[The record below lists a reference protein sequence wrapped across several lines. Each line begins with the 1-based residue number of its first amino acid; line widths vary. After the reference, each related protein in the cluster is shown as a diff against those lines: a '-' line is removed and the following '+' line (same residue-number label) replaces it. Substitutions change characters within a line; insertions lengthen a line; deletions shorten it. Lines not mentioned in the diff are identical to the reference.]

1 MGAILIAAVWPK
13 ARSSSPLVSYM
24 FAEINLLLLG
34 YAKGLVMTGTTAEV
48 VLDLFR
54 LKGRVAIVTGAGRG
68 LGAGL
73 ARALA
78 EAGADV
84 VVAGRCRANLLQ
96 TADSVNAVGAACLVV
111 PTDVTR
117 PQDCTALVDAAM
129 HEFGHVDIL
138 VNNAGISHVAPATS
152 ERPQDFRSVIDVNL
166 FGAYWAAQSCARVMA
181 TGSSIINVSSM
192 LGLVKSVL
200 PQAAYA
206 ASKAGLIGLT
216 RDLSNQWCSRK
227 GIRVN
232 AIAPG
237 FVETDM
243 ISEMPPETLE
253 KFLAGCPMGRVA
265 TQREIDAA
273 VVFLAS
279 PASGYITGSTIAIDG
294 GTSGH

>member
-1 MGAILIAAVWPK
+1 MGLT
-13 ARSSSPLVSYM
+13 VS
-24 FAEINLLLLG
+24 
-34 YAKGLVMTGTTAEV
+34 TTDG

-54 LKGRVAIVTGAGRG
+54 LTGRVAVITGAGSG
-68 LGAGL
+68 LGAGF

-84 VVAGRCRANLLQ
+84 VIAGRRLGHLEA
-96 TADSVNAVGAACLVV
+96 TASSVRAVGRECLAV

-117 PQDCTALVDAAM
+117 PGDCAALVDAAVGQ
-129 HEFGHVDIL
+129 FGRVDVL
-138 VNNAGISHVAPATS
+138 VNNAGVSRVIPALR
-152 ERPQDFRSVIDVNL
+152 ERPEDFASVVEVNL
-166 FGAYWAAQSCARVMA
+166 FGAYWVAQACARVMGK
-181 TGSSIINVSSM
+181 GSSIINVSSM
-192 LGLVKSVL
+192 LGLVKSQL

-216 RDLSNQWCSRK
+216 RDLSNQWAARK

-243 ISEMPPETLE
+243 ISEMSDDTLVR
-253 KFLAGCPMGRVA
+253 FLSECPLGRVA
-265 TQREIDAA
+265 TQREIDAV

-279 PASGYITGSTIAIDG
+279 PASSYITGSTIAVDG

>member
-1 MGAILIAAVWPK
+1 
-13 ARSSSPLVSYM
+13 VS
-24 FAEINLLLLG
+24 
-34 YAKGLVMTGTTAEV
+34 TTDG

-54 LKGRVAIVTGAGRG
+54 LTGRVAVVTGAGSG
-68 LGAGL
+68 LGAGF

-84 VVAGRCRANLLQ
+84 VIAGRRLAHLES
-96 TADSVNAVGAACLVV
+96 TAQSVRAVGRECLAV

-117 PQDCTALVDAAM
+117 PEECSALVDAAVGK
-129 HEFGHVDIL
+129 FGRVDVL
-138 VNNAGISHVAPATS
+138 VNNAGVSRVTPAS
-152 ERPQDFRSVIDVNL
+152 KERPEDFTSVVEVNL
-166 FGAYWAAQSCARVMA
+166 FGAYWVAQACARVMGS
-181 TGSSIINVSSM
+181 GSSIINVSSM
-192 LGLVKSVL
+192 LGLIKSQL

-216 RDLSNQWCSRK
+216 RDLSSQWAARK

-243 ISEMPPETLE
+243 ISEMSAENLDR
-253 KFLAGCPMGRVA
+253 FLSGCSLGRVA
-265 TQREIDAA
+265 TQREIDAV

-279 PASGYITGSTIAIDG
+279 PASSYITGSTIAVDG

>member
-1 MGAILIAAVWPK
+1 MERGAT
-13 ARSSSPLVSYM
+13 VS
-24 FAEINLLLLG
+24 
-34 YAKGLVMTGTTAEV
+34 TTDT

-54 LKGRVAIVTGAGRG
+54 LTGRVAVVTGAGSG
-68 LGAGL
+68 LGAGF

-84 VVAGRCRANLLQ
+84 VIAGRRAGHLES
-96 TADSVNAVGAACLVV
+96 TADSVRALGRECLAV

-117 PQDCTALVDAAM
+117 PEDCAALVDAAVDQ
-129 HEFGHVDIL
+129 FGRIDVL
-138 VNNAGISHVAPATS
+138 VNNAGVSHVTPALR
-152 ERPQDFRSVIDVNL
+152 EQPEDFASVVEVNL
-166 FGAYWAAQSCARVMA
+166 FGAYWVAQACARVMGK
-181 TGSSIINVSSM
+181 GSSIVNVSSM
-192 LGLVKSVL
+192 LGLVKSQL

-216 RDLSNQWCSRK
+216 RDLSNQWAGRK

-243 ISEMPPETLE
+243 ISEMSDDTLGR
-253 KFLAGCPMGRVA
+253 FLSHSPLGRVA
-265 TQREIDAA
+265 TQREIDAV

-279 PASGYITGSTIAIDG
+279 PASSYITGSTIAVDG

>member
-1 MGAILIAAVWPK
+1 MATEQAAP
-13 ARSSSPLVSYM
+13 S
-24 FAEINLLLLG
+24 
-34 YAKGLVMTGTTAEV
+34 

-54 LKGRVAIVTGAGRG
+54 LTGSVAVVTGAGTG
-68 LGAGL
+68 LGAGI

-84 VVAGRCRANLLQ
+84 VLAGRRR
-96 TADSVNAVGAACLVV
+96 TALEATAHAVRGVGRSWLVV
-111 PTDVTR
+111 PTDVTN
-117 PQDCTALVDAAM
+117 PDQCQTLVAAAM
-129 HEFGHVDIL
+129 SRFGRVDVL
-138 VNNAGISHVAPATS
+138 VNNAGVSHVAPAST
-152 ERPQDFRSVIDVNL
+152 EQPGDFRAVLHVNL
-166 FGAYWAAQSCARVMA
+166 FGAYWVAQACARVMEP
-181 TGSSIINVSSM
+181 GSSIINVSSV

-216 RDLSNQWCSRK
+216 RDLSHQWAARK

-243 ISEMPPETLE
+243 ISDMTADTLSA
-253 KFLAGCPMGRVA
+253 FLAGCSLGRVA
-265 TQREIDAA
+265 AQREIDSV

-279 PASGYITGSTIAIDG
+279 AASSYITGSTIAVDG